1 MKKMTT
7 ALQALA
13 LCAAASPALAAAGVS
28 THKVYNSGILVL
40 VFLGFCA
47 LVVVSQLI
55 PSIVLL
61 VGMLKEAAQ
70 GMGKE
75 KKAVTQAAGSQSFFD
90 KQR

>member
-1 MKKMTT
+1 MKSIRT

-13 LCAAASPALAAAGVS
+13 LCLAASPALAAD

-40 VFLGFCA
+40 AFLGFCA

-61 VGMLKEAAQ
+61 CGILKEAAQ
-70 GMGKE
+70 GLRE
-75 KKAVTQAAGSQSFFD
+75 KKTATQAAGTSFFD
-90 KQR
+90 KNR

>member
-1 MKKMTT
+1 MKTT
-7 ALQALA
+7 RAALQAAA
-13 LCAAASPALAAAGVS
+13 LCCAASPAFAVS

-70 GMGKE
+70 GMKE
-75 KKAVTQAAGSQSFFD
+75 KKAVTQAAATNSFFD
-90 KQR
+90 KNR